1 MGMRIT
7 ARQSQA
13 YMIEQWPLYKHAY
26 LPPAE
31 ENIVAPPASRRMG
44 MPVKPPEQSH
54 RQSHG
59 LRAGLML
66 GTHSQGV
73 PIATHRPA
81 ITDLGA
87 GSPLPPS
94 HSHALNTTVL
104 ASLD

>member
-44 MPVKPPEQSH
+44 MPVSH
-54 RQSHG
+54 RD
-59 LRAGLML
+59 RAIGRAMAS
-66 GTHSQGV
+66 GQG
-73 PIATHRPA
+73 
-81 ITDLGA
+81 
-87 GSPLPPS
+87 
-94 HSHALNTTVL
+94 
-104 ASLD
+104 